1 MNGDERFDQLLR
13 TALEWQADDAA
24 RPVPSMEQSVRRLAE
39 RLGTEPERARPR
51 IVVRSGTGRGL
62 QLVTVLLLLA
72 LAAVAIAS
80 GAAERFLRPPF
91 EPPPF
96 GFAGECFTPD
106 LDGIVYTAAV
116 DDQPIVLYEDGRLIR
131 LLSAA
136 GETRSAILDTAG
148 GLERRLSGRGIDLVI
163 DRVAETIPEPGCRHL
178 RATASTG
185 EVSVFTPAGLVELSW
200 HPSNSGRR
208 LTPEE
213 EADAEALE
221 LALAQPETWLPADA
235 WDAATAERVAP
246 ERWVVMVELTPSGF
260 APGDEVPL
268 STGGVLEGSDP
279 RYARVVLPGGQE
291 PDEFGEEVATRD
303 GTVVR
308 CGVLETADARRLSDS
323 LDALPL
329 AMHDDEELFTEDL
342 TSRVF
347 IYIATAYPQE
357 PDCVAQGSEMEAA
370 ANPTPTPLP
379 QTPGPGD
386 DLAGIDPCSLL
397 PASVEEMLAPG
408 AVRERRASTLT
419 FGAPAQACDVVTP
432 AEFGSGQLHA
442 SLTLYPR
449 SVGEE
454 SAAGLALSVFGG
466 GLVED
471 TVAGRP
477 VWINECLVATLP
489 CTGAMAAWSDNYFF
503 VIEFDRGFPGEPS
516 TTSLATARSVL
527 EAVLANRPNRGG
539 VR

>member
-1 MNGDERFDQLLR
+1 MNGDERFDQVLR
-13 TALEWQADDAA
+13 SALEWQADDAA
-24 RPVPSMEQSVRRLAE
+24 RRAPSMEQSVRRLAE
-39 RLGTEPERARPR
+39 RLGTEPERAQPR
-51 IVVRSGTGRGL
+51 IVARPGTGRGL
-62 QLVTVLLLLA
+62 QLITVLLLLA

-80 GAAERFLRPPF
+80 GAAERFLRPPL

-96 GFAGECFTPD
+96 GFAGECLTPD
-106 LDGIVYTAAV
+106 LDGIVYTAIV
-116 DDQPIVLYEDGRLIR
+116 DDQPLVLYEDGRLTQ

-148 GLERRLSGRGIDLVI
+148 GLERRLSGQGIDLVL
-163 DRVAETIPEPGCRHL
+163 DRVAETFAEPGCRHL
-178 RATASTG
+178 RAAASTG
-185 EVSVFTPAGLVELSW
+185 EVSIFTPAGLVELTW
-200 HPSNSGRR
+200 HPSNNGRR

-221 LALAQPETWLPADA
+221 LALARPESWLPADA
-235 WDAATAERVAP
+235 WVAATADRVAP
-246 ERWVVMVELTPSGF
+246 ERWIVMVELTPSGIS
-260 APGDEVPL
+260 PGDEVPL

-291 PDEFGEEVATRD
+291 PAEFGQEVALRD

-329 AMHDDEELFTEDL
+329 AMHDEEELFTQDL

-357 PDCVAQGSEMEAA
+357 PDCVAQGREMEAA
-370 ANPTPTPLP
+370 ANPSPPPPSPTP
-379 QTPGPGD
+379 GAGD

-397 PASVEEMLAPG
+397 PASVDEMFGPG
-408 AVRERRASTLT
+408 AVRQRRPSTLA
-419 FGAPAQACDVVTP
+419 FGAPAQACDLVTP
-432 AEFGSGQLHA
+432 AEFSPGQLHA
-442 SLTLYPR
+442 TLTLYPR

-454 SAAGLALSVFGG
+454 SAPGLALSVFGG
-466 GLVED
+466 GLVDD

-477 VWINECLVATLP
+477 VWINECLAATLP
-489 CTGAMAAWSDNYFF
+489 CVGAIAAWSDEYFF

-527 EAVLANRPNRGG
+527 EAVLSGRPGQ
-539 VR
+539 